1 MITADLHIHTDI
13 SDGSLSTE
21 EVIKE
26 AKENGL
32 THIAI
37 TNHDTVKG
45 LEEANQMYERHTT
58 IANFF
63 KKIGVSEDIAL
74 KDACRMEH
82 HLSDESF
89 NAIKKLIEELDK

>member
-1 MITADLHIHTDI
+1 MLVLAGCGKKAQPKPYGYFRIDLPDHKYIKVDNKGYIT
-13 SDGSLSTE
+13 
-21 EVIKE
+21 
-26 AKENGL
+26 L
-32 THIAI
+32 TL
-37 TNHDTVKG
+37 KG
-45 LEEANQMYERHTT
+45 LEEANQMYERHIT

-63 KKIGVSEDIAL
+63 KKIGVSEDVAL